1 MNPTP
6 LSNSGH
12 SSAQRMRAYLIEL
25 QARITSAI
33 EGVEGQRGA
42 RFFHRRKHLLA
53 VRDIHLHA
61 DSLAAV
67 ADDFIGD
74 GSCRLNVIV
83 GDGDGKAIFH
93 QAKRDR
99 FTNPLA

>member
-12 SSAQRMRAYLIEL
+12 SSAQRMRAYLLEL

-42 RFFHRRKHLLA
+42 RFLVDPWRKEEHEPLQGEGVTCILEGGRIFERA
-53 VRDIHLHA
+53 RPE
-61 DSLAAV
+61 LAAFRHP
-67 ADDFIGD
+67 ASAGIG
-74 GSCRLNVIV
+74 GC
-83 GDGDGKAIFH
+83 AF
-93 QAKRDR
+93 
-99 FTNPLA
+99 

>member
-33 EGVEGQRGA
+33 EGVEG
-42 RFFHRRKHLLA
+42 
-53 VRDIHLHA
+53 
-61 DSLAAV
+61 
-67 ADDFIGD
+67 
-74 GSCRLNVIV
+74 
-83 GDGDGKAIFH
+83 
-93 QAKRDR
+93 
-99 FTNPLA
+99 